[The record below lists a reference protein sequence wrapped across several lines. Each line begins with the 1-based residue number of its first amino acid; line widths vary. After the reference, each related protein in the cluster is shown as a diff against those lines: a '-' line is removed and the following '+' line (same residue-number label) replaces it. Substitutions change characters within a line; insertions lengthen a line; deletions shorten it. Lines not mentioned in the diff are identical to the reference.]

1 MDKIDE
7 LLQYVRKT
15 NPEMTRARLIFELSQ
30 SRYSTAGLWNTYKNS
45 AFNKGKRLPSLL
57 LSFYAFLW

>member
-7 LLQYVRKT
+7 ILKDVRKS
-15 NPEMTRARLIFELSQ
+15 NSEMTRERLISELSQ

-45 AFNKGKRLPSLL
+45 AFNKVKR
-57 LSFYAFLW
+57 